1 MLEIKKRGNSGKKI
15 FGNYVFELVSIMVLY
30 IGSMVFALCWFS
42 QPFDEK
48 LELITVT
55 GYATTETTTTTT
67 NTTTTT
73 TTETTTMTT
82 TTTSETTTT
91 EETTT
96 TTTTTATDTMITTT
110 EYIDPEPKGVS
121 KDNLKLLGT
130 FKGTYYSGG
139 TKGGSGRR
147 LIDCKS
153 GGYDVKGSVACRY
166 VYEKYKYNLN
176 GRTKVYIECASV
188 PSMSGWY
195 YVDDCCGSRSVV
207 DFYYSS
213 NSRCQF
219 KNAGVISVKIYI

>member
-1 MLEIKKRGNSGKKI
+1 MRKEEK
-15 FGNYVFELVSIMVLY
+15 EALVWSVGIVIIM
-30 IGSMVFALCWFS
+30 WFFMILAYTYFHDKDNHNKS
-42 QPFDEK
+42 LDI
-48 LELITVT
+48 ITVT
-55 GYATTETTTTTT
+55 GFTTEATTTETFTETTTSTTTMITTTSEMTTTTDTTTEETTTT

-73 TTETTTMTT
+73 KVTTTKH
-82 TTTSETTTT
+82 
-91 EETTT
+91 
-96 TTTTTATDTMITTT
+96 
-110 EYIDPEPKGVS
+110 IDPEPKGAS

-153 GGYDVKGSVACRY
+153 GGSRVKGSVACRY

-176 GRTKVYIECASV
+176 GRTKVYIECSSV

-219 KNAGVISVKIYI
+219 RNAGVISVKVYI